1 MYALIKENK
10 KGLTKVIAQ
19 SNSLEKLFNKID
31 DLRLE
36 DVESD
41 SFSFSENRELLDF
54 QFIDNLLNEKKIYLY
69 GFKKFIFRVYF
80 IKKYWHLVN
89 TLI

>member
-80 IKKYWHLVN
+80 IKKY
-89 TLI
+89 

>member
-41 SFSFSENRELLDF
+41 SFSFSENKELLDF
-54 QFIDNLLNEKKIYLY
+54 QFIDNLLNKKEIYLY

-80 IKKYWHLVN
+80 IKKY
-89 TLI
+89 